1 MGTERNESPII
12 SYYTLRGLI
21 GVLGIAF
28 PLTVVIGGFIQN
40 QYVVADSISS
50 YYYTNMRD
58 YFVGLLCGFGFFLST
73 YKGYERIDNIVTTLS
88 GLFAF
93 GIITFPTSFFDG
105 RIQKVG
111 MFQIDS
117 NISGVFH
124 MTFSTLFFL
133 FLAYNSYFLFTKQG
147 DEKITKEKKTRNKI
161 YRICGVIMLISVICI
176 AIYVVFLMNT
186 FISKVKPIL
195 IFESIALFSF
205 GVSWLVKGNTIF
217 REETK

>member
-1 MGTERNESPII
+1 MLNRKNEGSVI
-12 SYYTLRGLI
+12 SYYTLRKLI
-21 GVLGIAF
+21 GILGLVF
-28 PLTVVIGGFIQN
+28 PLTVIIGGFIQN

-73 YKGYERIDNIVTTLS
+73 YKGYERIDDIVTTLS

-105 RIQKVG
+105 KIEKVG
-111 MFQIDS
+111 IFHINS

-133 FLAYNSYFLFTKQG
+133 FLAYNSFFLFTKQG
-147 DEKITKEKKTRNKI
+147 NEKITKEKKKRNKI
-161 YRICGVIMLISVICI
+161 YKICAIIMLISIICI
-176 AIYVVFLMNT
+176 AIYVFFLMDT
-186 FISKVKPIL
+186 FISKIKPIL
-195 IFESIALFSF
+195 IFESIALFAF

-217 REETK
+217 REENR